1 MQKLNGLTFFK
12 SNEDL
17 VPQLGREI
25 YIYRV
30 EEGHIDKS
38 FTLNSS
44 EMEFGLV

>member
-17 VPQLGREI
+17 ETQLGRGI

-30 EEGHIDKS
+30 EEGHTDKS
-38 FTLNSS
+38 FTLN
-44 EMEFGLV
+44 